1 MDAYA
6 DVLVGTGKEIK
17 VLLRSE
23 QIFLRVWINGLKAD
37 AMANTSMR
45 SKGYEFPY
53 SCSLMVARICRLH
66 VVLLITGQ

>member
-6 DVLVGTGKEIK
+6 NVLACTGKEIK

-23 QIFLRVWINGLKAD
+23 QVFLRVWINGLEAD
-37 AMANTSMR
+37 AMANTRLR
-45 SKGYEFPY
+45 SKGYEFLY
-53 SCSLMVARICRLH
+53 SRSLMITRICRLH